1 MSILPAVVGYSSIGT
16 ANISL
21 KSCSIAFLYRFA
33 HRIAFT
39 GGTDV
44 NDHRA
49 IWDRLDRVHAKHSD
63 LVLMHGG
70 SQKGAERIAARW
82 ADHRRVTQI
91 DRIQKTGSV
100 V

>member
-63 LVLMHGG
+63 LVLMQGG
-70 SQKGAERIAARW
+70 SQKGAERIAA
-82 ADHRRVTQI
+82 AGPHRRVTQI

>member
-1 MSILPAVVGYSSIGT
+1 MIDSRDFLAAKRRIDTEVIMPAGP
-16 ANISL
+16 
-21 KSCSIAFLYRFA
+21 
-33 HRIAFT
+33 RIAFT

-91 DRIQKTGSV
+91 GRIQKNG
-100 V
+100 

>member
-1 MSILPAVVGYSSIGT
+1 MIDSRDFLAAKRRIDTEVIMPAGP
-16 ANISL
+16 
-21 KSCSIAFLYRFA
+21 
-33 HRIAFT
+33 RIAFT

-49 IWDRLDRVHAKHSD
+49 IWDRLDRIHAKHSD

-70 SQKGAERIAARW
+70 SQKGAERIAA
-82 ADHRRVTQI
+82 AGPHRRVTQI